1 VYYFNDNTNLHIEP
15 AAKHCRLVRI
25 AKRLVR
31 FNMADGASENV
42 NTYTRRMQYS
52 CEKCGKTFG
61 SWKNLRQHKVESHS
75 Y

>member
-1 VYYFNDNTNLHIEP
+1 MVVMTASKLSDIDYIEFTYKNVKTN
-15 AAKHCRLVRI
+15 
-25 AKRLVR
+25 
-31 FNMADGASENV
+31 
-42 NTYTRRMQYS
+42 TRRMQYS